1 MSHDVAAF
9 PVACDMR
16 PLGATHACI
25 CTSGG
30 GVPAAASGEEAEAA
44 AAAAET
50 EAEVQGSQI
59 VFLGGGLCPV

>member
-1 MSHDVAAF
+1 MTHDVVAF
-9 PVACDMR
+9 PIASAMR
-16 PLGATHACI
+16 PLGATHACNW
-25 CTSGG
+25 TSGG
-30 GVPAAASGEEAEAA
+30 GVPAAASGEEAEA